1 MTEYKVTDVARA
13 VGIDANTIRNRVK
26 NNYYL
31 GKHSYTD
38 ESGENKTITI
48 TSADVKGL
56 DNKDGKRLKIRL
68 SENFLTWAIIEQREK
83 EKNEELELIKADNY
97 EDSIDIEIISKSM
110 ERVVRDFSMPGRL
123 LSSTQKQSI
132 ELVRNQISLLDE
144 KYRSRLEEKEIE
156 LQEKNKELENIKYT
170 YELSFEKKSDLI
182 GSNGKFLINL
192 DEQLAKNK
200 LIDDAKKLVEKWRNG
215 NFESLNKID

>member
-132 ELVRNQISLLDE
+132 ELVMNQISLLDE

-156 LQEKNKELENIKYT
+156 LQEKNKELLNSSYI
-170 YELSFEKKSDLI
+170 LC
-182 GSNGKFLINL
+182 NL
-192 DEQLAKNK
+192 LFY
-200 LIDDAKKLVEKWRNG
+200 I
-215 NFESLNKID
+215 